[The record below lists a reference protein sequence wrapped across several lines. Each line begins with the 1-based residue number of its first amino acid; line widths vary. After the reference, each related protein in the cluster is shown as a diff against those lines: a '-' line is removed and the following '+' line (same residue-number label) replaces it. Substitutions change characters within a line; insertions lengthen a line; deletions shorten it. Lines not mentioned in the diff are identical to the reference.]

1 MNRTTALIAAATVM
15 IFSALAQPQKAAA
28 IPPSGDAQ
36 SGRRIYV
43 AVGCY
48 QCHGREGQGSAATG
62 PRLGPKPI
70 PFSVFS
76 QYVRQPTGQMPPYTS
91 KVLSDGELGDIYAFL
106 RALPAARA
114 VKDIPLLQ
122 K

>member
-1 MNRTTALIAAATVM
+1 MNRIGIVVAI
-15 IFSALAQPQKAAA
+15 ALALGSGASAQGSKIANTPA
-28 IPPSGDAQ
+28 GDAEK
-36 SGRRIYV
+36 GKRIYV
-43 AVGCY
+43 IVGCY

-91 KVLSDGELGDIYAFL
+91 KVLPEADLADIYAFL
-106 RALPAARA
+106 KALPAPKA
-114 VKDIPLLQ
+114 VGDIPLLQ
-122 K
+122 R